1 MSGTISQPS
10 EPDWLKHKNWIR
22 YEYLVKE
29 TSLKDLMVLLRAQG
43 FHTTKGQLE
52 YKLKSWDI
60 FRNLDKE
67 AWKYVER
74 TIGKRKQEGKESD
87 VIYCGRRLQRTKVT
101 KETNR
106 HRETNIIA
114 RFKTPPPPS
123 ASSQVSICTP
133 PTFQTDFEWPSSLP
147 WLRLRNI
154 WDIIIKDTGSKD
166 VTVHH
171 NDPSKADIALSL
183 MVRRLTLHDTKKPS
197 VSLSKLIALVID
209 IIPEQYPG
217 EHIKIAQ
224 NLFAGPTAEFLS
236 ECVKVLICMMSNS
249 SVTEDDRQLDF
260 FPCLLG
266 PGLNDLLS
274 SFSKLRSK
282 SPNIRAFLERLFK
295 YEIHEATS
303 PFINSGDRPRSLSL
317 IRRLLELGQDPNC
330 PCAVYYRRN
339 IFLFTPI
346 QQATEAGYLELI
358 QLLLRFHARPID
370 PPTRNQ
376 KDALINIA
384 LNSGCSS
391 AQKLRVLEL
400 LFDHLFL
407 NKDEMLRAAIELGDV
422 VLMVKMLE
430 CGADPTSYET
440 SWLHPA
446 RRREQ
451 LHSFSQTYF
460 AKPSPLMMAVK
471 TGGIMATSMLDYLL
485 LKGQPAPSILAEAC
499 IAAAYGGDDAIVRR
513 LDEMHPF
520 ETTCSREG
528 ITPLQ
533 AAVVGGN
540 VTVCQYLLERYGGAS
555 GLLVL
560 AAAELAKSDVLQ
572 LLIDS
577 GGNPNDLVCTRSTRL
592 NWYIESHPYSIREF
606 TVKLLMHAGAKA
618 TGGEVVRAIYLREQ
632 DTVLYLLQHGGTLTD
647 VDDTGRGCLEAEIE
661 AQNDRTL
668 QDALEMQEFAI
679 DAGPFCAAIQV
690 QDWDLVTRL
699 FGRAH
704 KPTDCHLLEGTAVG
718 LAAGAGKTD
727 ILNMLLNRFTHPSVL
742 RSAILPLEFKNE
754 NLEVFDGY
762 RERAGYWRAPT
773 AEEGGPSRSEG
784 SPLTLAAL
792 GENTSGF
799 RELLRCGCSMDR
811 IAWTTIADSER
822 CSNYLQLLREFGCR
836 LGTSTKQD
844 SQLRTA
850 LCKAIDVGNHDMARY
865 LVEVGAD
872 VNEFDISIAARS
884 SPLQCAVK
892 KGDIDMAVYL
902 LQQGSNIN
910 APPGFSQSATAL
922 QFAAIGG
929 HIGFAGHLIQLG
941 ARVNARGSGRFGR
954 SALEGAAEHGRLDM
968 LALLVHFGAVT
979 TGQGRQQLINAIAYA
994 QANALH
1000 TVVEWLKE
1008 ICDWADA
1015 DEALLELT
1023 EICYVAVY
1031 HMVALGL
1038 FLGLL
1043 VLSAECV
1050 AQSICETSLGSSS
1063 VDVLRTSTST
1073 RVETLTLTDKI
1084 ISRRTSTVGRNTTTT
1099 TIRAT
1104 FTKLATVKAS
1114 PEAKIATITVTIPTL
1129 VNRTE
1134 TTTETKTNKNT
1145 ITTTSF
1151 FDVTIS
1157 KKPGFT
1163 AIGDSMEMEPPDG
1176 KAKTSKIGKDARL
1189 FSHRLGVYCTE
1200 DMPIK
1205 KTVTFTS
1212 FRVQTQNATKHSTK
1226 THTLTCRT
1234 TIVKTQYPLGLDT
1247 TVTTTV
1253 RPIETVFVNATR
1265 TRIVNETV
1273 TLERQ
1278 IPRNTHYHVCS
1289 EPGKNILSW
1298 APDRRMIKEWT
1309 HQDHEVNPTEVKV
1322 GDYISCCNEC
1332 MKRPLCQI
1340 SFFGKPPDATRD
1352 VPESCYMY
1360 ITQNRNQ
1367 CLDGAQPVYA
1377 KYIGD
1382 GKQAQLMGFNSWE
1395 APYYTFSNGPC
1406 GQLKYGGQ
1414 LPLVWWR

>member
-183 MVRRLTLHDTKKPS
+183 MVRRLTLHDKKKPS

-460 AKPSPLMMAVK
+460 AKPSPLMMVVK

-555 GLLVL
+555 GVALV
-560 AAAELAKSDVLQ
+560 AGSNPDDEDGSGRTALQ
-572 LLIDS
+572 CALS
-577 GGNPNDLVCTRSTRL
+577 R

-668 QDALEMQEFAI
+668 QDALEIQEFAI

-1015 DEALLELT
+1015 DQALLELT

-1063 VDVLRTSTST
+1063 VDVLLTSTST

-1114 PEAKIATITVTIPTL
+1114 PEATIATITVTIPTL

-1205 KTVTFTS
+1205 KTLTFTS

-1226 THTLTCRT
+1226 THTLNCRT

-1309 HQDHEVNPTEVKV
+1309 HQDHE
-1322 GDYISCCNEC
+1322 
-1332 MKRPLCQI
+1332 
-1340 SFFGKPPDATRD
+1340 
-1352 VPESCYMY
+1352 
-1360 ITQNRNQ
+1360 

-1382 GKQAQLMGFNSWE
+1382 GKSWKISGSRSNDVAYFVEVTEIGSAPNIE
-1395 APYYTFSNGPC
+1395 ASHSGPRVC
-1406 GQLKYGGQ
+1406 VEC
-1414 LPLVWWR
+1414 P

>member
-114 RFKTPPPPS
+114 RFKTRLTAPPPS

-592 NWYIESHPYSIREF
+592 YDYFNIDTCRYGDPTAIVTILIRSINLVSSFYEKEESLLILIRNGARLSRGEVAALSRRCFYRCLGVALVAGSNPDDEDGSGRTALQCALSRNWYIESHPYSIREF

-1015 DEALLELT
+1015 DEALLERVDTDDEENRPECLMSYCCD
-1023 EICYVAVY
+1023 EY
-1031 HMVALGL
+1031 HDTDTHCMYHYTDEQVMQHLADCEFCSKLGNHKRN
-1038 FLGLL
+1038 G
-1043 VLSAECV
+1043 VGSGNGNGTG
-1050 AQSICETSLGSSS
+1050 TSG
-1063 VDVLRTSTST
+1063 
-1073 RVETLTLTDKI
+1073 LTLEIDRSGEEEDI
-1084 ISRRTSTVGRNTTTT
+1084 QHRYWG
-1099 TIRAT
+1099 
-1104 FTKLATVKAS
+1104 
-1114 PEAKIATITVTIPTL
+1114 E
-1129 VNRTE
+1129 
-1134 TTTETKTNKNT
+1134 
-1145 ITTTSF
+1145 
-1151 FDVTIS
+1151 
-1157 KKPGFT
+1157 
-1163 AIGDSMEMEPPDG
+1163 IGE
-1176 KAKTSKIGKDARL
+1176 
-1189 FSHRLGVYCTE
+1189 
-1200 DMPIK
+1200 
-1205 KTVTFTS
+1205 
-1212 FRVQTQNATKHSTK
+1212 
-1226 THTLTCRT
+1226 
-1234 TIVKTQYPLGLDT
+1234 
-1247 TVTTTV
+1247 
-1253 RPIETVFVNATR
+1253 
-1265 TRIVNETV
+1265 
-1273 TLERQ
+1273 
-1278 IPRNTHYHVCS
+1278 
-1289 EPGKNILSW
+1289 
-1298 APDRRMIKEWT
+1298 
-1309 HQDHEVNPTEVKV
+1309 
-1322 GDYISCCNEC
+1322 
-1332 MKRPLCQI
+1332 
-1340 SFFGKPPDATRD
+1340 
-1352 VPESCYMY
+1352 
-1360 ITQNRNQ
+1360 
-1367 CLDGAQPVYA
+1367 
-1377 KYIGD
+1377 
-1382 GKQAQLMGFNSWE
+1382 
-1395 APYYTFSNGPC
+1395 
-1406 GQLKYGGQ
+1406 
-1414 LPLVWWR
+1414 